1 MTIVPVRPPAHPQ
14 RDLRGIAVPGYRI
27 LEPIG
32 SGSMSVVHR
41 AVHIQLQREVAL
53 KVLSPALTARPGFA
67 ERFLSEARSA
77 AAIQHPHVVAC
88 YDAGEHGGLLYQAL
102 ELITGPTLEQRLID
116 HGGVL
121 EPAAAVAL
129 MLDCARGL
137 EGIHKAGLSHQDI
150 KPANIFLTAEGVA
163 KLGDLGLARTL
174 GQAQEAVGDQVSPID
189 VATSAPEQILGDG
202 PCDIRTDIYA
212 LGATLYVLVT
222 GHAPRESG
230 DDHADRDPQLL
241 RDLFARIRTPDP
253 RHLVPTLPDTV
264 ASVIMR
270 ALAHQPEHRY
280 QTPALLREDLERL
293 SLDFA
298 PLHALLLDQVEGDPA
313 AVTSSTLLL
322 VDRALIGQDAVATAP
337 AAPAPTTSTAGFRW
351 PLLAGAAVLMA
362 AVALVGGIAL
372 GGRAPTPAVPAP
384 AAALPPVAAPLA
396 APAPAPPAAEPVP
409 AWAAAA
415 GRDDHGRWAD
425 LAIGE
430 LHLRLRWC
438 PAGTFTQGSPVGET
452 GRQEG
457 ESARMVTLSAP
468 FWLAATET
476 TQELW
481 QQVMGANPSRHR
493 GEHMPVDSV
502 SFDQTQEF
510 ILRLNARV
518 PALAVRLPSEAE
530 WEYACRAGSA
540 APFSGGSDPSRV
552 AWTEA
557 TSGGGPHPVG
567 QLQANAWGLYDL
579 HGNLMEWCQDFFAPY
594 DSGPVSD
601 PLGWSGVQRVVR
613 GGAWSTPAVEARAAA
628 RHRYLPPT
636 RMFFIGF
643 RLARNG

>member
-1 MTIVPVRPPAHPQ
+1 MTIAPRRPATHPQ

-121 EPAAAVAL
+121 EPPAAIAL

-150 KPANIFLTAEGVA
+150 KPANIYLTAEGVA

-174 GQAQEAVGDQVSPID
+174 GEAQAEGSDLVSPID
-189 VATSAPEQILGDG
+189 VATVAPEQILGHG

-230 DDHADRDPQLL
+230 DDHADRDLLRL
-241 RDLFARIRTPDP
+241 RDLFSRAITPDP
-253 RHLVPTLPDTV
+253 RHLVPALPDTL

-313 AVTSSTLLL
+313 AITSSTRLL
-322 VDRALIGQDAVATAP
+322 VDRALVEPAAADQPPAPTPAPARPLRWPLLAAGAAVLVALVGWFALAGRSPAPVPAP
-337 AAPAPTTSTAGFRW
+337 AAPAP
-351 PLLAGAAVLMA
+351 V
-362 AVALVGGIAL
+362 
-372 GGRAPTPAVPAP
+372 
-384 AAALPPVAAPLA
+384 AALPPAVIPAAAPVA
-396 APAPAPPAAEPVP
+396 VPAEPVP
-409 AWAAAA
+409 AWASAA
-415 GRDDHGRWAD
+415 GRDEHGRWAEFT
-425 LAIGE
+425 LGE
-430 LHLRLRWC
+430 VRQRLRWC
-438 PAGTFTQGSPVGET
+438 PAGSFIQGSPVGET
-452 GRQEG
+452 GHQAG
-457 ESARMVTLSAP
+457 ESERSVTLSAP

-493 GEHMPVDSV
+493 GERMPVDSV
-502 SFDQTQEF
+502 SFDQVQEF
-510 ILRLNARV
+510 LLRLNARS
-518 PALAVRLPSEAE
+518 PALAMRLPSEAE
-530 WEYACRAGSA
+530 WEYACRAGSQ
-540 APFSGGSDPSRV
+540 APFSGGSDPARV

-594 DSGPVSD
+594 DGGPVSD

-613 GGAWSTPAVEARAAA
+613 GGAWSTPAADARAAA